1 MKPIEFPLLISPNLG
16 CPRIVSLEG
25 LKKGEKIPLI
35 LAGLYGEFTSPLRD
49 AFEGVFYL
57 RPYDS
62 LSETALDIPLY
73 PVDDPEEIKD
83 WNLLCAFTSIDETQQ
98 ILNSELHYNVLG
110 EETRY
115 WRLDVAIREED
126 TGNFRS
132 LLRKRGRKTL
142 PTLYDLI
149 LKDKEGKDE
158 RVNCHAIQIVQSTR
172 GGCQFIHLT
181 DIHAAKRNDE
191 ILGEVLKVK
200 SGRNRNEIAD
210 AYINFNDGL
219 REFIG
224 IANTMAD
231 EGELDF
237 VVMTGDLV
245 DFAFHGWEDEP
256 NAAENNWRTFIHLV
270 TGTGA
275 EQGKGNPGLKVAVY
289 TSTGNHDWRLHPYDP
304 NMSSYRDTFGLE
316 KDELEH
322 YEYKSF
328 DSSEYPEDERAKRSK
343 ALTSQ
348 ALKKLNVAALKF
360 KDKQKV
366 RLTKLLYNRITTWVL
381 GGMGVLG
388 GLEGGVRL
396 TWTASKLWVSVLAVL
411 AGAGIGWGIKRVLE
425 RLLGKMAD
433 VLVDNP
439 LRAEVKALHYYL
451 THINPFLDYAFQ
463 YGDHTFI
470 VMDTGADVF
479 IGKLLDGKQVKHIKR
494 MSLEDNILGGS
505 PDSRAFDSE
514 QIYCNWSQIVWLER
528 VLETVSQI
536 ANARSKTLVFL
547 HAPPVNPDKKVEW
560 KNLWESERPEPK
572 WIGEDECNLTYG
584 TINHYLSQFFYLCT
598 GHRESELVNGNT
610 EPSLREVDLVFS
622 GHAHR
627 NIEFRLEKEW
637 VAANKKHEIRIFS
650 DVYSQLWN
658 AGKSSGTWEDC
669 RPVIVQTAGCGLN
682 GRYDDNPPYYRKV
695 NIDDKGHIVDF
706 RVRDREGLVDFK
718 GSVQAQAAILSAK
731 DMK

>member
-1 MKPIEFPLLISPNLG
+1 MKAIEFPLIISPNLG

-35 LAGLYGEFTSPLRD
+35 FAGLYGEFTSPLRD

-57 RPYDS
+57 RPCDS

-83 WNLLCAFTSIDETQQ
+83 WNLLCDFTGIDETQQ
-98 ILNSELHYNVLG
+98 IFNSELHYNVLG

-172 GGCQFIHLT
+172 GGCKFIHLT

-200 SGRNRNEIAD
+200 SGRNRNEIVD

-224 IANTMAD
+224 IANAMAD

-256 NAAENNWRTFIHLV
+256 NAAENNWRIFTHLI

-275 EQGKGNPGLKVAVY
+275 EQAKGNPGLKVAVY

-304 NMSSYRDTFGLE
+304 NMGSHRDMFGLE

-328 DSSEYPEDERAKRSK
+328 DSREYPEDERAKLSREIMGK
-343 ALTSQ
+343 AHR
-348 ALKKLNVAALKF
+348 KLNIDAFA
-360 KDKQKV
+360 DKGKI
-366 RLTKLLYNRITTWVL
+366 KLARFLSSKITTWVL
-381 GGMGVLG
+381 RALTGLGLG
-388 GLEGGVRL
+388 GVGV
-396 TWTASKLWVSVLAVL
+396 
-411 AGAGIGWGIKRVLE
+411 AGATDEFVSASIIVI
-425 RLLGKMAD
+425 LGFLIWAAKKYLD
-433 VLVDNP
+433 RKVRKLVDFIIDNP
-439 LRAEVKALHYYL
+439 LHAEVKALHYYL
-451 THINPFLDYAFQ
+451 THINPYLDYAFQ
-463 YGDHTFI
+463 YGDHFCV

-479 IGKLLDGKQVKHIKR
+479 AGKLLDGKHIEDIKR
-494 MSLEDNILGGS
+494 MSLEDNVLGGS

-514 QIYCNWSQIVWLER
+514 QAYCNWSQIVWLEK
-528 VLETVSQI
+528 VLLTVSQK
-536 ANARSKTLVFL
+536 ANARSKTLIFL
-547 HAPPVNPDKKVEW
+547 HAPPVNPDKGQAW
-560 KNLWESERPEPK
+560 KRLWESERPAPK
-572 WIGEDECNLTYG
+572 WIGKAECNLTYG
-584 TINHYLSQFFYLCT
+584 TINHYLSQFFYLCM
-598 GHRESELVNGNT
+598 GYRESELVDGNMQ
-610 EPSLREVDLVFS
+610 PSLREADLVFS

-627 NIEFRLEKEW
+627 NIEFRLEKEY
-637 VAANKKHEIRIFS
+637 VPTDKKHKIRIYS
-650 DVYSQLWN
+650 DVYSQQL
-658 AGKSSGTWEDC
+658 AEGSQRSWETY
-669 RPVIVQTAGCGLN
+669 RPVIVQTAACGLN

-718 GSVQAQAAILSAK
+718 GSVQAL
-731 DMK
+731 

>member
-1 MKPIEFPLLISPNLG
+1 MKAAEFPLVISPNLG
-16 CPRIVSLEG
+16 CPRIVTLAG
-25 LKKGEKIPLI
+25 IKKGETVPLVV
-35 LAGLYGEFTSPLRD
+35 AGRYGEFTSPLRD
-49 AFEGVFYL
+49 AFEGIFFL
-57 RPYDS
+57 RLSHS
-62 LSETALDIPLY
+62 LGEGAIDIPLY

-83 WNLLCAFTSIDETQQ
+83 WNLLCDFTTIDETQQ
-98 ILNSELHYNVLG
+98 IFNSELHYNVLG

-115 WRLDVAIREED
+115 WRLDVAIREDD
-126 TGNFRS
+126 TADFRS

-149 LKDKEGKDE
+149 LQDKEGKDE
-158 RVNCHAIQIVQSTR
+158 RVNYHSIQIVQSTR
-172 GGCQFIHLT
+172 GGCKFIHLT

-200 SGRNRNEIAD
+200 SARNRNEIVD
-210 AYINFNDGL
+210 AYINFNDRL

-224 IANTMAD
+224 IANAIAE

-256 NAAENNWRTFIHLV
+256 NAAENNWRTFIHLI

-275 EQGKGNPGLKVAVY
+275 EQAKGNPGLKVAVY

-304 NMSSYRDTFGLE
+304 NMGSCRDTFGL
-316 KDELEH
+316 KRAELEH
-322 YEYKSF
+322 YQYKSF
-328 DSSEYPEDERAKRSK
+328 DSREYPEDERAKRSK

-348 ALKKLNVAALKF
+348 ALKKLNAAALKF

-366 RLTKLLYNRITTWVL
+366 RLTKILYNKITTWVL

-411 AGAGIGWGIKRVLE
+411 AGAGIGWGIKKVLE
-425 RLLGKMAD
+425 RLLRKTAD

-439 LRAEVKALHYYL
+439 LSAEVKALHYYL
-451 THINPFLDYAFQ
+451 THINPFFDYAFR

-505 PDSRAFDSE
+505 PDSRAFDSG
-514 QIYCNWSQIVWLER
+514 QAYYNWSQIVWLER

-536 ANARSKTLVFL
+536 ANAQSKTLIFL

-560 KNLWESERPEPK
+560 KKLWESGRPKPK
-572 WIGEDECNLTYG
+572 WIGKGECNLTYG
-584 TINHYLSQFFYLCT
+584 TINHYLSQFFYLCM
-598 GHRESELVNGNT
+598 GYRESELVNGDVK
-610 EPSLREVDLVFS
+610 PSLREVDIVFS

-627 NIEFRLEKEW
+627 NIEFRLKKEW
-637 VAANKKHEIRIFS
+637 VQPEKKHEIRIFS
-650 DVYSQLWN
+650 DVYSQIWD
-658 AGKSSGTWEDC
+658 EDGHEIGWKEYN
-669 RPVIVQTAGCGLN
+669 PVIVQTASCGLD
-682 GRYDDNPPYYRKV
+682 GEYDKNPPYFRKITV
-695 NIDDKGHIVDF
+695 DGTGKIIDF
-706 RVRDREGLVDFK
+706 RVRDKQGIVDFK
-718 GSVQAQAAILSAK
+718 GAQNG
-731 DMK
+731 

>member
-1 MKPIEFPLLISPNLG
+1 MKGAEFPLIMSPNLG

-25 LKKGEKIPLI
+25 LKKGETIPLI
-35 LAGLYGEFTSPLRD
+35 IAGLYGEFTSPLRD
-49 AFEGVFYL
+49 AFEGVLYL
-57 RPYDS
+57 RLCDS
-62 LSETALDIPLY
+62 LGGNSHDIPLH
-73 PVDDPEEIKD
+73 PVDDPEEIRD
-83 WNLLCAFTSIDETQQ
+83 WNLLCDFTSIDGTQR

-126 TGNFRS
+126 SDSFRS
-132 LLRKRGRKTL
+132 LFRKRGRKTL

-149 LKDKEGKDE
+149 LRDKEGKDE
-158 RVNCHAIQIVQSTR
+158 RVNYHAIQIVQSTR
-172 GGCQFIHLT
+172 GGCKFIHLT

-200 SGRNRNEIAD
+200 SRRNRSEIVD

-224 IANTMAD
+224 IANAMAD
-231 EGELDF
+231 KGELDF

-256 NAAENNWRTFIHLV
+256 NAAENNWRTFIHLI

-275 EQGKGNPGLKVAVY
+275 EQAKGNPGLKMAIY

-304 NMSSYRDTFGLE
+304 NMGSYRDAFGLE

-328 DSSEYPEDERAKRSK
+328 DSQEYPEDERAKRSK

-348 ALKKLNVAALKF
+348 ALKKLNAAALAF

-396 TWTASKLWVSVLAVL
+396 TWTGSKLWVSVLAVL
-411 AGAGIGWGIKRVLE
+411 AGAGIGWGIKKVLE

-439 LRAEVKALHYYL
+439 LGAEVKALHYYL
-451 THINPFLDYAFQ
+451 THINPFLDYAFG

-514 QIYCNWSQIVWLER
+514 QTYCNWSQIVWLER
-528 VLETVSQI
+528 VLETVGQI
-536 ANARSKTLVFL
+536 VNGRGKTLIFL

-560 KNLWESERPEPK
+560 KDLWESERPDPK

-584 TINHYLSQFFYLCT
+584 TINHFLSQFFYLCT
-598 GHRESELVNGNT
+598 GYRESELVNGNT
-610 EPSLREVDLVFS
+610 EPHLREVDLVFS

-637 VAANKKHEIRIFS
+637 VASNERHEIRIFS

-658 AGKSSGTWEDC
+658 AGEIGETWEDY
-669 RPVIVQTAGCGLN
+669 RPVILQTAASGLK

-695 NIDDKGHIVDF
+695 KIDGKGRIVDF

-718 GSVQAQAAILSAK
+718 ESV
-731 DMK
+731 